1 VDVDAAFAQF
11 LNAEKPYWCSSAYF
25 EIDDMAVKG
34 NVGAMRIR
42 VHEYR
47 GVITTWDDNL
57 GRIAV
62 PPAAQPIVDKLRELN
77 ATEMADL
84 DALAGVDEKDK
95 KEMDR
100 LRRLFYYDDALVG
113 VEADRLSRTRSP

>member
-1 VDVDAAFAQF
+1 MQAAAALTLQALQARRVAAPSPSSPPVDVDAAFAQF

-47 GVITTWDDNL
+47 GVIMTW
-57 GRIAV
+57 GAFHS
-62 PPAAQPIVDKLRELN
+62 
-77 ATEMADL
+77 
-84 DALAGVDEKDK
+84 G
-95 KEMDR
+95 
-100 LRRLFYYDDALVG
+100 
-113 VEADRLSRTRSP
+113 